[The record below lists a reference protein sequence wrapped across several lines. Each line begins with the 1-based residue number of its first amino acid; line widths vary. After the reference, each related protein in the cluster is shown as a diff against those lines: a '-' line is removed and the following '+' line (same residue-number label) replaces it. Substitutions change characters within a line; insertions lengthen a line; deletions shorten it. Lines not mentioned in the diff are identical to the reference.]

1 MLEQDAVDRTSTLY
15 NTASLPVLM
24 YHRIAPETPEA
35 GAQWASTPWAF
46 EEQLAW
52 LRDQGYESVSID
64 EWAASAAND
73 ANDAV
78 LPGRRVLITFDDGL
92 RDFADHALP
101 LLIAYGFRADM
112 HIVTG
117 HVGGTNAWE
126 KPGFPSYQ
134 LMDWQTI
141 LDLPRDTVTIGSH
154 TVNHARLAGLDPA
167 TVMDEMLRSRL
178 ELEQRLG
185 RQVTRIAYP
194 WGSTDE
200 STPSLAVA
208 AGYDYAFTINDR
220 FADLECNRRDIPRLE
235 IRGGLSIAQFGK
247 LVTNA

>member
-1 MLEQDAVDRTSTLY
+1 
-15 NTASLPVLM
+15 M

-35 GAQWASTPWAF
+35 GAQWATTPWAF

-52 LRDQGYESVSID
+52 LRDQRYESVSID
-64 EWAASAAND
+64 EWAVSVAND
-73 ANDAV
+73 AA

-92 RDFADHALP
+92 QDFADHALP

-126 KPGFPSYQ
+126 KPGFPSYR

-154 TVNHARLAGLDPA
+154 TVNHARFAGLDPA

-178 ELEQRLG
+178 ELEERLG

-194 WGSTDE
+194 WGLTDE

-208 AGYDYAFTINDR
+208 AGYDVC
-220 FADLECNRRDIPRLE
+220 LHHRRAVCRPGMQSAGHPPPRDPRRAQHRAVRE
-235 IRGGLSIAQFGK
+235 TGEQCLSSRTHRA
-247 LVTNA
+247 LY